1 METEKTER
9 KIMLVEW
16 IDITSSDSSWKE
28 EEDALNWIDE
38 QDSLVRQI
46 GFLLDIDENYVSLL
60 CSYFSGSLVG
70 TITRIPKSAIQFMG
84 EVEYSDFKQLLTHI

>member
-1 METEKTER
+1 METEIKER

-16 IDITSSDSSWKE
+16 TDITSSDSSWKE

-38 QDSLVRQI
+38 QDSTVRQI

-60 CSYFSGSLVG
+60 CSYFKGSLVG
-70 TITRIPKSAIQFMG
+70 TVTRIPKSAITFMG
-84 EVEYSDFKQLLTHI
+84 EVEYTDFRLLLENK